1 MPEPQETGM
10 TGAAAK
16 SAQKFKGVSPS
27 FLVDDVVKSAE
38 YYRDVLGFSF
48 DRYWGE
54 PPCFVIVIRDHAE
67 ISLGNPGSAGLMRPN
82 RKAHPDAAW
91 DAYIWVEDAEA
102 LQRELSAKGAKI
114 IRGPESTFY
123 NTREIEVEDCNG
135 YVICFGQD
143 TSREPG

>member
-1 MPEPQETGM
+1 MPETQETGM
-10 TGAAAK
+10 PEPSDK
-16 SAQKFKGVSPS
+16 SPQKFKGVSPS

-38 YYRDVLGFSF
+38 FYRDVLGFSF

-54 PPCFVIVIRDHAE
+54 PPCFVIVIRDYAE
-67 ISLGNPGSAGLMRPN
+67 ISLGNPGSPGLMRPN

-91 DAYIWVEDAEA
+91 DAYIWVEDVEN
-102 LQRELSAKGAKI
+102 LHRELNAKGAKI